1 MIRNLRRL
9 LLFLFP
15 LSLICA
21 GGCSSDRTDSSRS
34 VVDSLTELDRSKK
47 EFTAPPVGIAAPD
60 AAESDAAES
69 DDATSPSAAGTF
81 KVRFETTAGD
91 FVVEA
96 RRDWAPL
103 GAERFYQLVKDGFYD
118 ECRFFRVLP
127 GFMVQFGINGDPA
140 TQQKWDR
147 NLKDDPAMQ
156 RNKKGYVT
164 FATKGEDSRT
174 SQIFI
179 NYENN
184 SFLDSQGFSPFGQVI
199 EGMHNAEGIYSGYG
213 EMPDQGQIT
222 NVGNS
227 YLERAYPDLDYVKK
241 ATIIEESP

>member
-1 MIRNLRRL
+1 MTRSLRCL
-9 LLFLFP
+9 LLVLFP
-15 LSLICA
+15 LSLIFA
-21 GGCSSDRTDSSRS
+21 GGCSSDRKDSSRS
-34 VVDSLTELDRSKK
+34 VVDSLTELERSKK
-47 EFTAPPVGIAAPD
+47 GLTAPPVEISAPE
-60 AAESDAAES
+60 AVESDE
-69 DDATSPSAAGTF
+69 ATRPSSAGTF
-81 KVRFETTAGD
+81 KVLFETTAGD

-96 RRDWAPL
+96 RRDWSPL

-118 ECRFFRVLP
+118 DCRFFRVLP

-140 TQQKWDR
+140 MQRKWDV
-147 NLKDDPAMQ
+147 NLKDDPATQ
-156 RNKKGYVT
+156 SNKKGYVT
-164 FATKGEDSRT
+164 FATKGPDSRT

-179 NYENN
+179 NYANN
-184 SFLDSQGFSPFGQVI
+184 GFLDSQGFSPFGQVT

-241 ATIIEESP
+241 ATIIEEAP

>member
-1 MIRNLRRL
+1 MIRSLRCL
-9 LLFLFP
+9 LFFLFP

-21 GGCSSDRTDSSRS
+21 GGCSSDRKDSSRS
-34 VVDSLTELDRSKK
+34 VVDSLTELERSKK

-60 AAESDAAES
+60 AAESDAAET

-140 TQQKWDR
+140 TQQKWNL

-241 ATIIEESP
+241 ATIIEEAP